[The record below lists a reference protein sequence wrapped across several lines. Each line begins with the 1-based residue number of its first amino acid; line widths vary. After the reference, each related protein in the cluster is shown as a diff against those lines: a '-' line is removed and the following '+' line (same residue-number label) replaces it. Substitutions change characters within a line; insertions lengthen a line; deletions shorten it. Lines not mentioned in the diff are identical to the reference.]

1 MDILITGGAGF
12 IGSTVGSALMEL
24 GHNVIV
30 LDNFSTGRREFVT
43 DRTVYEGDIADR
55 SVVDRIFTEHPDI
68 AVTIHCAASI
78 VVPESVAEPIMYY
91 RNNVEGTLELVDA
104 LLANGCQRIIF
115 SSSASIY
122 AVREDFA
129 VDEDCDISPTS
140 PYARTKAHVEGM
152 LRDIAHGTD
161 LKVLSLRY
169 FNPIG
174 SDPKMR
180 TGLQLEFPSHAM
192 GKMIEAKNAGKPFT
206 VTGVEWP
213 TRDGSGIRDYIHVWD
228 LAQAHCRAVERFDD
242 VVPGT
247 DAESSYR
254 VINLGTGD
262 GTTVFE
268 LADAFSRVSGEK
280 LEVVTGPPRPGDV
293 AGAFTRSHRAKDEL
307 GWVAEHS
314 IEEGIADTLK
324 WFEIRGSILKEF

>member
-129 VDEDCDISPTS
+129 VDEDCDIAPTS

-293 AGAFTRSHRAKDEL
+293 AGAFTRSSRAKDEL

-314 IEEGIADTLK
+314 IDEGIADTLK
-324 WFEIRGSILKEF
+324 WFEVRGSILEEF

>member
-1 MDILITGGAGF
+1 
-12 IGSTVGSALMEL
+12 
-24 GHNVIV
+24 
-30 LDNFSTGRREFVT
+30 
-43 DRTVYEGDIADR
+43 
-55 SVVDRIFTEHPDI
+55 
-68 AVTIHCAASI
+68 
-78 VVPESVAEPIMYY
+78 
-91 RNNVEGTLELVDA
+91 
-104 LLANGCQRIIF
+104 
-115 SSSASIY
+115 
-122 AVREDFA
+122 
-129 VDEDCDISPTS
+129 
-140 PYARTKAHVEGM
+140 M
-152 LRDIAHGTD
+152 LRDIAHGTE

-293 AGAFTRSHRAKDEL
+293 AGAFTRSSRAKDEL

-314 IEEGIADTLK
+314 IDEGIADTLR
-324 WFEIRGSILKEF
+324 WFEVRGSILEEF

>member
-55 SVVDRIFTEHPDI
+55 SVVDRIFTEHPDV

-78 VVPESVAEPIMYY
+78 VVPESVAEPIRYY

-129 VDEDCDISPTS
+129 VDEDCDIAPTS

-152 LRDIAHGTD
+152 LQDIAHGTD

-174 SDPKMR
+174 ADPKMR

-247 DAESSYR
+247 DTESSYR

-293 AGAFTRSHRAKDEL
+293 AGAFTRSSRAKDEL

-314 IEEGIADTLK
+314 IDEGIADTLK
-324 WFEIRGSILKEF
+324 WFEVRGSVLKEF

>member
-55 SVVDRIFTEHPDI
+55 SVVDRIFAEHPDI

-78 VVPESVAEPIMYY
+78 VVPESVAEPIRYY
-91 RNNVEGTLELVDA
+91 RNNVGGTLELVDA
-104 LLANGCQRIIF
+104 LLANGCRRIIF

-192 GKMIEAKNAGKPFT
+192 GKMIEARNAGRPFT

-268 LADAFSRVSGEK
+268 LTDAFSRVSGEK

-293 AGAFTRSHRAKDEL
+293 AGAFTRSRRAKDEL

-314 IEEGIADTLK
+314 IDEGIADTLR
-324 WFEIRGSILKEF
+324 WFEVRGGILEGF

>member
-55 SVVDRIFTEHPDI
+55 SVVDRVFTEHPDI

-104 LLANGCQRIIF
+104 LLANGCRRIIF

-206 VTGVEWP
+206 VTGVDWP

-293 AGAFTRSHRAKDEL
+293 AGAFTRSNRAKDEL

-314 IEEGIADTLK
+314 IDEGIADTLR
-324 WFEIRGSILKEF
+324 WFEVRGNILEEF

>member
-104 LLANGCQRIIF
+104 LLANGCRRIIF

-129 VDEDCDISPTS
+129 VDEDCDIAPTS

-152 LRDIAHGTD
+152 LRDIAHGTE

-293 AGAFTRSHRAKDEL
+293 AGAFTRSSRAKDEL

-314 IEEGIADTLK
+314 IDEGIADTLK
-324 WFEIRGSILKEF
+324 WFEVRGSILEEF